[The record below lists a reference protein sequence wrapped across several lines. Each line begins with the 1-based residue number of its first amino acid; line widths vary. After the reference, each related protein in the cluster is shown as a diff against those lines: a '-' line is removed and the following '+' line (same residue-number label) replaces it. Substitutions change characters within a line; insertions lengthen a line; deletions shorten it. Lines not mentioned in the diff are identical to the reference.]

1 MLTVLTMVTALQLQG
16 LADRPTRVFL
26 SREAPPRQVLL
37 AQAPDKDVIETNT
50 GQTHVGRIVDEN
62 KAGYVFQPDTGSASF
77 LIEYS
82 QVRSVKRASAG
93 APPPAPTAAPLAPSA
108 PTAVTARL
116 DEVEA
121 RLAQARI
128 ELDRH
133 PTGGGVAALVLGII
147 GLVGCTPWVILIGP
161 AIGGTIP
168 GLGALGLIFI
178 IADVI
183 AFGALVFGIVMI
195 AINGGPRRKLILEIE
210 SLEETRDRLIR
221 TNSAA
226 PPLPPQGILPPALA
240 PTFAFKF

>member
-93 APPPAPTAAPLAPSA
+93 APPPSPAPAPATVGAPG
-108 PTAVTARL
+108 VTARL
-116 DEVEA
+116 DEIEA
-121 RLAQARI
+121 ELARARV

-133 PTGGGVAALVLGII
+133 PIGGGVAMLVLGII
-147 GLVGCTPWVILIGP
+147 F
-161 AIGGTIP
+161 TIP
-168 GLGALGLIFI
+168 GTIISSIVTGGVASWGTPIGVPILFWAATAVAL
-178 IADVI
+178 AV
-183 AFGALVFGIVMI
+183 LVVGIVLI
-195 AINGGPRRKLILEIE
+195 AVNGGPRRAPALRIE
-210 SLEETRDRLIR
+210 SLEETRERLIR